1 MTSNEMMRKC
11 DGMLEKIY
19 LLEAKMNIL
28 NEKHRAHE
36 ELFMIK
42 IKELEDG
49 INNRSESNEKRVKE
63 LEGK

>member
-19 LLEAKMNIL
+19 FLEDKMNIL
-28 NEKHRAHE
+28 NEKHKAHE